1 MSTPYEGNP
10 TGKLLIEVAWT
21 LWTITT
27 LILALRLYIR
37 QRQMVLWWDDA
48 VLVVSFVGYSQPLR
62 CDHPDLSHLD

>member
-1 MSTPYEGNP
+1 MPTSYEDNP

-21 LWTITT
+21 LWTFTT

-48 VLVVSFVGYSQPLR
+48 VLILSFVGCSQVSQPMW
-62 CDHPDLSHLD
+62 

>member
-1 MSTPYEGNP
+1 MPTSYEGNP

-48 VLVVSFVGYSQPLR
+48 VLVLSFVGYAQPL
-62 CDHPDLSHLD
+62 